1 MFNPAYPFTR
11 ELLDAMLV
19 KSVPYFVRSTYNRG
33 FYNGLKGS
41 FLISH
46 YHDKFEAERHHNAI
60 QHDVNR
66 FLYDASDTEHVEKLK
81 MAASQPEG
89 YKIYSM
95 LIGIGKDEEATKLYR
110 EHTKR
115 YLQRETNWTL
125 TGHVKIYPKLY
136 FQLGEIY
143 VRISNEGQTI
153 TLKFEDIENA

>member
-1 MFNPAYPFTR
+1 
-11 ELLDAMLV
+11 
-19 KSVPYFVRSTYNRG
+19 
-33 FYNGLKGS
+33 
-41 FLISH
+41 
-46 YHDKFEAERHHNAI
+46 
-60 QHDVNR
+60 
-66 FLYDASDTEHVEKLK
+66 